1 MRTRNRIFAPGTLGP
16 GPPLPSNLNYYNIDH
31 LATCTVLLPR
41 SLGVLGSPLFTG
53 ATELP
58 ATILLLLLPL
68 LLRRRRRRLLL
79 LLLLLPSWVLGCS
92 AETDT
97 AGSDG
102 PIRELGTLPAIRQP
116 GPRNP
121 GLISYPTARDGYL
134 SRTLGRTGQYGSKW
148 YCARSGCT
156 GPGFSW
162 SSLVLSHLSL
172 VLGGIVGHVLVG
184 VHGRVDEEAEW
195 THEVEVIL
203 GRFRGA
209 LCHRPP
215 RRRGLEPLRGALR
228 PSPGGNQG
236 RVSLSDAGKRGTTI
250 DIRPSDATMVG
261 GVGRGRRVRA
271 CAASRSG
278 I

>member
-1 MRTRNRIFAPGTLGP
+1 MN
-16 GPPLPSNLNYYNIDH
+16 
-31 LATCTVLLPR
+31 
-41 SLGVLGSPLFTG
+41 
-53 ATELP
+53 
-58 ATILLLLLPL
+58 
-68 LLRRRRRRLLL
+68 
-79 LLLLLPSWVLGCS
+79 CS

-172 VLGGIVGHVLVG
+172 VLGGVVGLVLVG
-184 VHGRVDEEAEW
+184 VHGRVDEERRP
-195 THEVEVIL
+195 
-203 GRFRGA
+203 GRRGGGS
-209 LCHRPP
+209 CHRPP

-250 DIRPSDATMVG
+250 DIRPSDAPLD
-261 GVGRGRRVRA
+261 RRFLPAVPVRP
-271 CAASRSG
+271 
-278 I
+278 